1 MPGMRARSLRGS
13 WRAAARRSRRRDG
26 VLAHPAEPPERLAVA
41 GPLAVAVGPV
51 HLEAGAVD
59 PELASRGLLLTRSG
73 YRPIVRRPD
82 YDAAIE
88 TLGHFV
94 GHLLRD
100 ERGVWNLFESRIL
113 VEAALARNAAAH
125 AKREDVEELRRALE
139 RSHAAI
145 GDPEAFY
152 ATDVAFHGV
161 LYRIPRNPIYPA
173 LQKAYVAWLMDH
185 WREMERSP
193 DVDRLNHAGH
203 VAVVEAI
210 VARDPDEAEDALRRH
225 LQVAW
230 ELVRGT
236 FAARDGAPETD
247 SAPSRERPS
256 SKVGVD
262 AGR

>member
-1 MPGMRARSLRGS
+1 MSARGEDRAGIRNGNGRLSDILTDRLSAMIASGE
-13 WRAAARRSRRRDG
+13 
-26 VLAHPAEPPERLAVA
+26 LAGGERLPTERELMQRFGVSRS
-41 GPLAVAVGPV
+41 GVR
-51 HLEAGAVD
+51 EAIAN
-59 PELASRGLLLTRSG
+59 LASRGLLLTRSG

-82 YDAAIE
+82 YDAALE

-100 ERGVWNLFESRIL
+100 ERGVWNLFESRIF
-113 VEAALARNAAAH
+113 VEAALVRHAAAH

-145 GDPEAFY
+145 GDSEAFY

-173 LQKAYVAWLMDH
+173 IQKAYVAWLMDH
-185 WREMERSP
+185 WREMKRSP

-203 VAVVEAI
+203 VAIVEAI
-210 VARDPDEAEDALRRH
+210 VARDPDEAEGAMRRH

-236 FAARDGAPETD
+236 FVGRDTGAERDP
-247 SAPSRERPS
+247 APSW
-256 SKVGVD
+256 G
-262 AGR
+262 AGRAAES